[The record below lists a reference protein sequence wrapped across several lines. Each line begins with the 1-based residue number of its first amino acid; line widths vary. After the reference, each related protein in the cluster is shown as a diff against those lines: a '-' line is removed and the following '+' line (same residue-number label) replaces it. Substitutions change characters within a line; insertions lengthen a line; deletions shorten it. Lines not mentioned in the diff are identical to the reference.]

1 MSYFFFLP
9 RISTDMLMLTF
20 DWTLAGGRANGSG
33 RSRRRTISEYRT
45 TFLWLMLLMNP
56 CMWSS
61 TAALHT
67 CMHLPADLYLC
78 LICGQPYS
86 PWFVD
91 VHCQIQGP
99 QSHAWD
105 EKAAKRGWCH
115 DIGSYATFYNVA
127 ICSTF
132 MIWSLQKWRWA
143 CFMEWVQLLSFGWS
157 RVTCMGWL
165 QFGLF
170 VF

>member
-1 MSYFFFLP
+1 MFTLA
-9 RISTDMLMLTF
+9 F
-20 DWTLAGGRANGSG
+20 DWTMAGGRANGNG
-33 RSRRRTISEYRT
+33 RSRRRTISEYQM

-61 TAALHT
+61 PAVLHT
-67 CMHLPADLYLC
+67 YMYPPADMYQC
-78 LICGQPYS
+78 LVCGQSFS

-105 EKAAKRGWCH
+105 EKAAKWGWCH
-115 DIGSYATFYNVA
+115 DIGLYATFYNVA

-132 MIWSLQKWRWA
+132 MMWSLQKWRWA
-143 CFMEWVQLLSFGWS
+143 RFLEWVFLLSFGWS
-157 RVTCMGWL
+157 WDSGASHLQVWM

-170 VF
+170 VFYYPCC